1 MQKILPLQL
10 LNSPFSLIAIQIY
23 IKNIDIIDLNN
34 LILFNCLYLERLK
47 NILRLRAYILR
58 VIINF
63 YFNFLY
69 IDFIIC

>member
-47 NILRLRAYILR
+47 NILRLRAYI
-58 VIINF
+58 ISHFKKKKIK
-63 YFNFLY
+63 
-69 IDFIIC
+69 

>member
-47 NILRLRAYILR
+47 NILRLRAYILILLF
-58 VIINF
+58 VKYYF
-63 YFNFLY
+63 YLNQL
-69 IDFIIC
+69 